1 MVRNTSGSVGR
12 LTGRCQPLAGK
23 DKSPLQRPL
32 RVDPPHL
39 STDKTV
45 QYDYDI
51 VYVRAPRFV
60 KGSDGKDHQAQVWP
74 NAAEPEN
81 LRAPTDLMLLHP
93 NGSEEILV
101 AGGKGDSYDCH
112 EAKGGQ
118 NTRVEF
124 NATVSLV

>member
-1 MVRNTSGSVGR
+1 MFIAKVKNAAAFVLGLALLPGAPGL
-12 LTGRCQPLAGK
+12 LTYQTLAANDDNK
-23 DKSPLQRPL
+23 PPQRPL

-45 QYDYDI
+45 KYDYDI

-93 NGSEEILV
+93 
-101 AGGKGDSYDCH
+101 
-112 EAKGGQ
+112 
-118 NTRVEF
+118 
-124 NATVSLV
+124 